1 LVILPI
7 INKIDL
13 PGAKVESAKEQLKA
27 LFDYNPDEIRCI
39 SAKSGIGVE
48 ELLDVVINE

>member
-1 LVILPI
+1 LVISPI

-13 PGAKVESAKEQLKA
+13 PGAKVDSVKGQLKA
-27 LFDYNPDEIRCI
+27 LFDFNPDEIRCI

-48 ELLDVVINE
+48 ELLDVVISE